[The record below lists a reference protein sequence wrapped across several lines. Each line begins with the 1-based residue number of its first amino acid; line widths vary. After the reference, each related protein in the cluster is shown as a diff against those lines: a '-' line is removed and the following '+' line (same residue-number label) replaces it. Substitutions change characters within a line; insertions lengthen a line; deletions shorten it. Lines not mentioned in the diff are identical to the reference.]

1 MYYIYMLRCK
11 DDSIYTGITTDL
23 DRRME
28 EHFGAG
34 EKSAKYTRSHV
45 ALKLEAAWQTEN
57 KALASKLEYWIKQLS
72 KAQKEILIKDDTRMD
87 SIMGDRIDVKKYSKK
102 C

>member
-23 DRRME
+23 DRRMK

-45 ALKLEAAWQTEN
+45 ALKLEAAWQTSLLDRLVQ
-57 KALASKLEYWIKQLS
+57 ALPVQVETLS
-72 KAQKEILIKDDTRMD
+72 HRFLLQCFSVLIHRNP
-87 SIMGDRIDVKKYSKK
+87 
-102 C
+102 

>member
-23 DRRME
+23 DRRMK

-34 EKSAKYTRSHV
+34 EKSSKYTSSHV
-45 ALKLEAAWQTEN
+45 ALKLEVAWQTEN

>member
-23 DRRME
+23 DRRMK

-45 ALKLEAAWQTEN
+45 ALKLEAAWQT
-57 KALASKLEYWIKQLS
+57 
-72 KAQKEILIKDDTRMD
+72 
-87 SIMGDRIDVKKYSKK
+87 
-102 C
+102 

>member
-1 MYYIYMLRCK
+1 M
-11 DDSIYTGITTDL
+11 
-23 DRRME
+23 
-28 EHFGAG
+28 
-34 EKSAKYTRSHV
+34 

-72 KAQKEILIKDDTRMD
+72 KAQKEILIKEDTRMD

>member
-23 DRRME
+23 DRRMK

-34 EKSAKYTRSHV
+34 EKSAKYTRSRV

-102 C
+102 Y

>member
-23 DRRME
+23 DRRMK

-34 EKSAKYTRSHV
+34 EKSAKYTRSQV